1 MGMRKRWVS
10 VLALFLLL
18 LPLAAAALTPSGKV
32 HEVRIKGRIEIGPD
46 GQVVD
51 YRPSRDL
58 PAVISNAV
66 DANVRSW
73 TFEPV
78 VIDGRAVTAETG
90 VLLVLDARER
100 SDGGLA
106 LRIKD
111 VAFGA
116 PEGSVEKAHP
126 RYPVDALRSSIEAR
140 VILVM
145 RVDGDGDVLD
155 VAVEQTSLSR
165 HVKPRHAQTYADMFE
180 AASIDVAWRWRFGTR
195 ESVDGV
201 PVEDTVRVP
210 VEYLVGSR
218 TPRFTPGPVRVAPW
232 RAESPPALPSE
243 LAALASDDIRSL
255 DSVFKLRSGVL
266 GTEI

>member
-1 MGMRKRWVS
+1 MGMRKRWMT
-10 VLALFLLL
+10 VLAVVLLL
-18 LPLAAAALTPSGKV
+18 LPLAGAAFTPSGKA

-58 PAVISNAV
+58 PAPIATAV
-66 DANVRSW
+66 EANVRSW

-90 VLLVLDARER
+90 VLLVLEARER

-106 LRIKD
+106 LRIRD

-116 PEGSVEKAHP
+116 PEGSVEKAPP
-126 RYPVDALRSSIEAR
+126 RYPVDAMRSSIEAR
-140 VILVM
+140 VILAL

-155 VAVEQTSLSR
+155 VAVEQTSLSA
-165 HVKPRHAQTYADMFE
+165 HLKPRHAQAFADMFE
-180 AASIDVAWRWRFGTR
+180 AASIHAAWRWRFGTR

-201 PVEDTVRVP
+201 PVQDTVRVP
-210 VEYLVGSR
+210 VEYWLGSR
-218 TPRFTPGPVRVAPW
+218 SSKLTPGPVRVAPW
-232 RAESPPALPSE
+232 RPETAPALPSE

-255 DSVFKLRSGVL
+255 DSVFRLRSGVL
-266 GTEI
+266 GMDI